1 MTRDIDLTDRI
12 EAQSEMTDNPESGRH
27 TNMSRLSLLGDT
39 ENWPLLYHTLSRMER
54 RQLTGV
60 VQRLARQQLLP
71 ALPVDF
77 DGKYE
82 RQIPDTL
89 TVEPEPIS
97 ANNATLRACLPARR
111 RAQYRRRG
119 AQAQTG
125 TIHFLNTSVNVT
137 DAGTVDWF
145 PDAAETLPALWALKF
160 HGFEFL
166 RWPIVGHTEDASA
179 FDQFVRD
186 WDDAASTRIGA
197 ENYLRR
203 AWTPHAV
210 SLRILNWCRYYA
222 LRARD
227 ADDAFLRRLRRLIYK
242 NANFLS
248 RHVEHDVGGN
258 HLIENAIALVM
269 AGVFF
274 AADDWR
280 QSGITLLE
288 AESEQFLPDGGHFER
303 SPMYHL
309 LTLTRYLTAL
319 DVLQASG
326 HRPPQ
331 TLVQTAR
338 RGSDFLAALRPPDGR
353 IPLLNDAVFGEAL
366 PLDSCL
372 AYTRRVDCIQSPDAD
387 DGRLSDGVARDA
399 LPTSGY
405 YWLGTGGDRLLVD
418 GGPFGPP
425 HLPAHSHNDCLAVC
439 LWADG
444 DRILCDTGTYEY
456 APTARRQ
463 RSRSVRGH
471 STVQVGTTEPVEIGG
486 QYLAGPRIDPRVRYV
501 STDSLT
507 MFDGSYRRQGSRSTA
522 YTHRRRIYSDGT
534 HWLLQDRV
542 TGAGKRPVRSRLHLH
557 PTVDVE
563 SDGRR
568 LALAVDGETRVSL
581 LALGVTNIATNTTPY
596 YPEFGREEQRTTIRF
611 ALPSS
616 PPASDLL
623 LSKEPAT
630 ATDYQGFRETVAAHD
645 CDDILDP
652 L

>member
-12 EAQSEMTDNPESGRH
+12 ETPSETMDNREPGTHSD
-27 TNMSRLSLLGDT
+27 TSRLSLLGDA
-39 ENWPLLYHTLSRMER
+39 ENWSLLYHTLSRMER

-60 VQRLARQQLLP
+60 VQRLARQRLLP

-77 DGKYE
+77 DARYE

-89 TVEPEPIS
+89 TVDTEPIS
-97 ANNATLRACLPARR
+97 TNNATLRACLSAADRD
-111 RAQYRRRG
+111 QYRRRA
-119 AQAQTG
+119 AQARTG
-125 TIHFLNTSVNVT
+125 SLSFLNTQVDVT

-145 PDAAETLPALWALKF
+145 PDAAETLPGLWALKF

-166 RWPIVGHTEDASA
+166 RWPILGQAEDAPA
-179 FDQFVRD
+179 FDQFIRD
-186 WDDAASTRIGA
+186 WDDSTATGIGE

-222 LRARD
+222 WRAPTAD
-227 ADDAFLRRLRRLIYK
+227 AAFLRRLRGLIYK

-248 RHVEHDVGGN
+248 RHVEHDIGGN
-258 HLIENAIALVM
+258 HLIENAIALLM

-274 AADDWR
+274 EDADDWL
-280 QSGITLLE
+280 QSGLTLLE

-303 SPMYHL
+303 SPMYHT

-319 DVLQASG
+319 DVLQASD
-326 HRPPQ
+326 HTPPE
-331 TLVQTAR
+331 TLAQTAR
-338 RGSDFLAALRPPDGR
+338 RACAFLAALRPPDGDL
-353 IPLLNDAVFGEAL
+353 PLLNDAVLGEAL
-366 PLDSCL
+366 PLERCL
-372 AYTRRVDCIQSPDAD
+372 AYARTVDCIS
-387 DGRLSDGVARDA
+387 GSDGASRDA

-405 YWLGTGGDRLLVD
+405 YWLGNGDDRLLVD

-439 LWADG
+439 LWVDG
-444 DRILCDTGTYEY
+444 DRLICDTGTYEY

-463 RSRSVRGH
+463 RSRSVRSH
-471 STVQVGTTEPVEIGG
+471 STVQVGRTEPVEIGG
-486 QYLAGPRIDPRVRYV
+486 QYLAGRRIDPTVRYV

-507 MFDGSYRRQGSRSTA
+507 MFDGSYQRQGSRSTA
-522 YTHRRRIYSDGT
+522 YTHRRRVYSDGER
-534 HWLLQDRV
+534 WLLQDRV
-542 TGAGKRPVRSRLHLH
+542 EGAGERPVRSRLHLH

-563 SDGRR
+563 AEGQR
-568 LALAVDGETRVSL
+568 LALTVDGETRVFL
-581 LALGVTNIATNTTPY
+581 VPLGVADSTMTTTPY
-596 YPEFGREEQRTTIRF
+596 FPEFGREEERTTICF
-611 ALPSS
+611 DLPTSS
-616 PPASDLL
+616 PASNLL

-630 ATDYQGFRETVAAHD
+630 DADYQDVREAIAAHD
-645 CDDILDP
+645 CDDVLDP